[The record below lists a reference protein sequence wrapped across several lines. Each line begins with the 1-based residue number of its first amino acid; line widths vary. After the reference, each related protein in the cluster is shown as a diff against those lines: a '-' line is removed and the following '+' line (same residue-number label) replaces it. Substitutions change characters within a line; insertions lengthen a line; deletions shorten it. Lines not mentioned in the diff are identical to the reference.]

1 MKRGNKEGGNKRV
14 PQNKLFP
21 ASRVFPLLGKIF
33 QAKDESK
40 GVGGFSTVLA
50 KEKFNII
57 LFFIRNGTNLAHHF
71 IWALKLQFSEKVPI
85 K

>member
-50 KEKFNII
+50 KVSSEMEQTWHTT
-57 LFFIRNGTNLAHHF
+57 LFG
-71 IWALKLQFSEKVPI
+71 P
-85 K
+85 